1 MTRAAR
7 SVSVVVPV
15 RNGVDTLEAQL
26 EALTP
31 QLRSADDEVI
41 VADNGSSDGTRELT
55 EHFAA
60 SSGAK
65 VRWIDASRVTGVSH
79 ARNAGVAAATGE
91 VILICDA
98 DDIVS
103 ESWLSAMVAYLAEA
117 DMVGGSLEVHSLN
130 PPSTRDWRRISS
142 PQELPTLLGFLPYAV
157 GCNVGIWREVA
168 LSVGGWDETLRAG
181 GDDVDFSWR
190 VQLAGFRLV
199 PGPEALVAYRL
210 RDTIRGAMRQG
221 FAYGRAESGIYQ
233 RYARQGLNVPPLR
246 ARARDVAITALGLR
260 RVLRGREAAGKA
272 LFTLALNGGK
282 FLATNEFRRSRPGS
296 IPQ

>member
-15 RNGVDTLEAQL
+15 RNGADTLEAQL
-26 EALTP
+26 AALAP
-31 QLRSADDEVI
+31 QLRSADEVI
-41 VADNGSSDGTRELT
+41 IADNGSTDATQQVT
-55 EHFAA
+55 AHFAA
-60 SSGAK
+60 LSGAN
-65 VRWIDASRVTGVSH
+65 VRWIDASSVTGVSH

-98 DDIVS
+98 DDIVGK
-103 ESWLSAMVAYLAEA
+103 SWRSAMLDYLADA
-117 DMVGGSLEVHSLN
+117 DMVGGALEVHSLN
-130 PPSTRDWRRISS
+130 APSTRDWRRISA
-142 PQELPTLLGFLPYAV
+142 PDQLPHLLGFLPYAV

-168 LSVGGWDETLRAG
+168 LSVGGWDETLHAG

-199 PGPEALVAYRL
+199 PGPKALVAYRL

-233 RYARQGLNVPPLR
+233 RYAGQGLRVPPLR
-246 ARARDVAITALGLR
+246 ARARDVALTALALR
-260 RVLRGREAAGKA
+260 RVIRGRAATGKA
-272 LFTLALNGGK
+272 LFTLALNWGK
-282 FLATNEFRRSRPGS
+282 LLATKEFSHGRPASRPR
-296 IPQ
+296 